1 MGRPESSFGPRIND
15 RIRITPVRLI
25 DENGEMVGVVETD
38 DARRRAM
45 EAGLD
50 LVEIAADVRPPVC
63 KIMDF
68 GKYKYELSKKDKQG
82 KKSKGSEMKEVR
94 LGRSMKIDPHD
105 VEIRV
110 NQALRFLME
119 GHKVQIVANYRG
131 RELAHKQ
138 IGEAKLDDVVKKLCE
153 LGRLESAPKLAG
165 KRLTAIIAPDRS
177 KVEPFKR
184 KHPEFAKVKTVAD
197 KPAKERVAV
206 TPEGGQPSGG
216 GEHLQI
222 PADAAGSGDAQD

>member
-38 DARRRAM
+38 EARRRAM
-45 EAGLD
+45 DAGLD

-82 KKSKGSEMKEVR
+82 KKAKGSEMKEVR

-184 KHPEFAKVKTVAD
+184 KHPEFAKVKTPAD
-197 KPAKERVAV
+197 KPAKERVEV
-206 TPEGGQPSGG
+206 TPDDGKPSGG
-216 GEHLQI
+216 GERLQI
-222 PADAAGSGDAQD
+222 PSNAAGSGDAQE